1 MTPLYVAIA
10 TAGRTESLRATLTAL
25 MECDRPAGFERVIVA
40 ENGPRCGVEQTVAQL
55 SAVLPLQYLH
65 HPRANKSN
73 ALNVVLR
80 EITRGF
86 IVFLDDDV
94 RFEKNLLSL
103 YARAAASCGRGV
115 FMGGTVRPDYD
126 GPEPEEWLKSYLPA
140 SVRGLDYSAIKRD
153 EDVPPFLGFNWAA
166 YAEDLIQVGGFDPRF
181 GPGSWPPAVGQET
194 EMQFRLLANGA
205 RRVFLRDA
213 VVIHRVPAANV
224 REPFALLRTRR
235 GGVRDAIIRQG
246 AHHRLQDAIV
256 EIVRRSLRLFAKKLL
271 RKPAESCLRERFWL
285 HYALGA
291 LTGIGVRL
299 FTGGVRQG
307 SRIVGDA
314 VPSVM
319 K

>member
-1 MTPLYVAIA
+1 MTQLYVAIA
-10 TAGRTESLRATLTAL
+10 TAGRAESLHTTLRALAA
-25 MECDRPAGFERVIVA
+25 CVRPAGFRRVVVV
-40 ENGPRCGVEQTVAQL
+40 ENGPRCGAEQVVARA
-55 SAVLPLQYLH
+55 SASLPIQYLH

-103 YARAAASCGRGV
+103 YARAASADGRGV
-115 FMGGTVRPDYD
+115 FMGGAVRPDYV
-126 GPEPEEWLKSYLPA
+126 GSEPEEWLKAYLPA
-140 SVRGLDYSAIKRD
+140 SVRGLDYSAIKRH

-213 VVIHRVPAANV
+213 VVTHRVPAANV
-224 REPFALLRTRR
+224 SARFALLRTRR

-256 EIVRRSLRLFAKKLL
+256 EITRRGLRLFAKRLL
-271 RKPAESCLRERFWL
+271 RKPSESCLRERFWL

-291 LTGIGVRL
+291 LIGIGVRT
-299 FTGGVRQG
+299 FTGGIKQG
-307 SRIVGDA
+307 SQIVVDA
-314 VPSVM
+314 TPPGLR
-319 K
+319 